1 MDAASARQPL
11 NAPRIWPRIWIVAGA
26 AAVLV
31 AIAFAAPPIAQ
42 PAAYHDFADRR
53 TLWGVPHFANVATNL
68 AFLAVAVYGLV
79 VVFARRRAVPFAG
92 ALDALPYRVF
102 FVGVVAVAAG
112 STWYHLEPNTRTLF
126 WDRLPI
132 ALAFLALLA
141 AFIADRIHLR
151 AGVLVLLPVLLA
163 VGVAGTVYWRHSEI
177 AGAGDLRFYFLCQ
190 ALALLLIPL
199 IAALFPGRLTRGRSV
214 VALAAWY
221 AGAVICE
228 QLDGEIYAVLGETLS
243 GHGIKH
249 LLAAAAIAMVALMLR
264 RHSKMEGG
272 KDEA

>member
-1 MDAASARQPL
+1 MDDTFSRPPV
-11 NAPRIWPRIWIVAGA
+11 NAPRIWIVAGA

-53 TLWGVPHFANVATNL
+53 ALWGVPHFANVATNL
-68 AFLAVAVYGLV
+68 AFLAVAVFGLA
-79 VVFARRRAVPFAG
+79 VVFARRRAVPFVG
-92 ALDALPYRVF
+92 ALDALPYRAF
-102 FVGVVAVAAG
+102 FVGIAALAVG
-112 STWYHLEPNTRTLF
+112 STWYHLEPNTQTLF

-141 AFIADRIHLR
+141 AFIGDRIHLR
-151 AGVLVLLPVLLA
+151 AGATVMLPVLLTI
-163 VGVAGTVYWRHSEI
+163 GVAGTVYWRHSEI

-214 VALAAWY
+214 AALAAWY

-228 QLDGEIYAVLGETLS
+228 HLDGEIHELLGETLS
-243 GHGIKH
+243 GHSIKH
-249 LLAAAAIAMVALMLR
+249 LLAAGAIAMVALMLR
-264 RHSKMEGG
+264 RHIKMAGG

>member
-11 NAPRIWPRIWIVAGA
+11 NAPRIWPRIWIVAS

-42 PAAYHDFADRR
+42 PDAYHDFADRR
-53 TLWGVPHFANVATNL
+53 ALWGVPHFANVVSNL
-68 AFLAVAVYGLV
+68 AFLAVAVFGLA
-79 VVFARRRAVPFAG
+79 VVFARRRAVPFAN

-102 FVGVVAVAAG
+102 FVGIVAVAVG
-112 STWYHLEPNTRTLF
+112 STWYHLEPNTQTLF

-141 AFIADRIHLR
+141 AFIADRIHPR
-151 AGVLVLLPVLLA
+151 AGVLIMLPVLLA
-163 VGVAGTVYWRHSEI
+163 VGVAGTVYWRQSEI

-214 VALAAWY
+214 AALAAWY
-221 AGAVICE
+221 AGAVISE
-228 QLDGEIYAVLGETLS
+228 QFDGEIYDLLGHVLS
-243 GHGIKH
+243 GHSIKH
-249 LLAAAAIAMVALMLR
+249 LLAAGAIAMVALMLR
-264 RHSKMEGG
+264 RHIKTDGG

>member
-1 MDAASARQPL
+1 MDAASACQPL
-11 NAPRIWPRIWIVAGA
+11 NAPRIWPRIWIVAS

-42 PAAYHDFADRR
+42 PDAYHDFADRR
-53 TLWGVPHFANVATNL
+53 ALWGVPHFANVVSNL
-68 AFLAVAVYGLV
+68 AFLAVAVFGLA
-79 VVFARRRAVPFAG
+79 VVFARRRGGPFVN

-102 FVGVVAVAAG
+102 FVGIVAVAVG
-112 STWYHLEPNTRTLF
+112 STWYHLEPNTQTLF

-141 AFIADRIHLR
+141 AFIADRIHPR
-151 AGVLVLLPVLLA
+151 AGVLIMLPVLLA
-163 VGVAGTVYWRHSEI
+163 VGVAGTVYWRQSEI

-214 VALAAWY
+214 AALAAWY
-221 AGAVICE
+221 AGAVISE
-228 QLDGEIYAVLGETLS
+228 QFDGEIYDLLGHVLS
-243 GHGIKH
+243 GHSIKH
-249 LLAAAAIAMVALMLR
+249 LLAAGAIAMVALMLR
-264 RHSKMEGG
+264 RHIKTDGG